1 MATAV
6 IDKGGQTPNVS
17 QGNNSGIT
25 FGQISAGPAALAQLM
40 IYQIMALFAQ
50 VIELDQKQKQNSMTA
65 QVKEA
70 QVSAQATIDAGQA
83 QMDSLIAQGCFT
95 IGSAAIT
102 LGSLYVDRFKA
113 EGIQVTKEVGA
124 ADEKLTSMKSMEE
137 TMAPIEKIEG
147 EALGV
152 ANQPQEI
159 KDEVNARRKEF
170 FKDGNFAKLKNPDE
184 DFVSNGRKIEKSPG
198 VYYKNSEIT
207 EQAIGKEKGEAGFAQ
222 WEEKFNNRLKMS
234 SEDYN
239 SAMQKASM
247 RHTRVN
253 TFKDMFTSG
262 LTGASQGVQAIYAA
276 DKAGHEAST
285 GLANAASQMAGSVS
299 SDLGQSAGK
308 AFDSQNAAVQM
319 LQKLEDA
326 NSVNG

>member
-83 QMDSLIAQGCFT
+83 QMNSLIAQGCL
-95 IGSAAIT
+95 T
-102 LGSLYVDRFKA
+102 LGSVAITFGSLYYDRFNKD
-113 EGIQVTKEVGA
+113 GQQVTKEVGA

-147 EALGV
+147 EMLGE

-184 DFVSNGRKIEKSPG
+184 DFVSNGSKIEKRPG
-198 VYYKNSEIT
+198 VFYKNSEIT
-207 EQAIGKEKGEAGFAQ
+207 EQAIGKEKGEVGFAQ

-253 TFKDMFTSG
+253 TFKEAFTSA
-262 LTGASQGVQAIYAA
+262 LTGVSQGLQAKFTA
-276 DKAGHEAST
+276 DKAGNEAST

-299 SDLGQSAGK
+299 SDQGQAATS
-308 AFDSQNAAVQM
+308 AVQFRDGLTQV
-319 LQKLEDA
+319 LQKLEDS